1 MRAREISFALALS
14 ALFFI
19 SPARDAAAQMDAL
32 KNTTPEERARIQ
44 DEMMKK
50 KLDLTPDQQ
59 PKIASINLKYAQKM
73 EPLLKGSERPLMEF
87 RDMRELNDAKEGE
100 LKTVLSPEQFKKYL
114 DSKEEMRAK
123 FEERIKEQSGH

>member
-1 MRAREISFALALS
+1 
-14 ALFFI
+14 
-19 SPARDAAAQMDAL
+19 
-32 KNTTPEERARIQ
+32 
-44 DEMMKK
+44 MKK